1 MAFLAATIKD
11 IAGVTTTLLSVG
23 ALMATPE
30 RIVRYLQVFIVN
42 FIFWLL
48 VAKISNPNEKCN
60 LSIFMH
66 LRFRSQLQKSGGNLW
81 LPVNISLY

>member
-30 RIVRYLQVFIVN
+30 RIVRYLQVFNVN
-42 FIFWLL
+42 FISWLL
-48 VAKISNPNEKCN
+48 VAIFSIISMNS
-60 LSIFMH
+60 SI
-66 LRFRSQLQKSGGNLW
+66 
-81 LPVNISLY
+81 

>member
-30 RIVRYLQVFIVN
+30 RIVRYTSPKSLFASQSEEKKDGVN
-42 FIFWLL
+42 EDLTPDYMNVLGMIFSMCAL
-48 VAKISNPNEKCN
+48 
-60 LSIFMH
+60 M
-66 LRFRSQLQKSGGNLW
+66 LR
-81 LPVNISLY
+81 